1 MNKLIPILVLCS
13 LPLGM
18 ALAEDPVKTETPPAP
33 VLGPAIAVEEP
44 VAKEP
49 EEEKVIAVVY
59 VTDKLVLGMK
69 DNPEG
74 TGKNIKL
81 LRSGMKLNVLKR
93 EGAFNK
99 VRTEEGL
106 VGWAKS
112 NFMVSDKPAIL
123 VVADLK
129 KENKALRKEI
139 DSIKKGGVAT
149 KTETKTVVVEK
160 IVSDDAVKQRV
171 MDLETSLEEARNQL
185 AEKEALLEEAQPGI
199 TSSETTGMSFI
210 VVLIAL
216 LLGLGIGAVLMYVY
230 FDKRISERFAG
241 LKV

>member
-1 MNKLIPILVLCS
+1 MVV
-13 LPLGM
+13 
-18 ALAEDPVKTETPPAP
+18 AENPVKTESAPAP
-33 VLGPAIAVEEP
+33 VLGPAIPVEEP
-44 VAKEP
+44 VAEAP
-49 EEEKVIAVVY
+49 VEEKVIAVVY

-74 TGKNIKL
+74 AGKNIKL
-81 LRSGMKLNVLKR
+81 LRSGMRLEVLKR

-112 NFMVSDKPAIL
+112 NFMVTDKPAIL

-139 DSIKKGGVAT
+139 DAIKKDGVAT

-171 MDLETSLEEARNQL
+171 MDLEASLEEARNQL
-185 AEKEALLEEAQPGI
+185 AEKEAQLEEAQPGLVS
-199 TSSETTGMSFI
+199 TEGTGISFI

-216 LLGLGIGAVLMYVY
+216 LLGLGIGAVFMYVY
-230 FDKRISERFAG
+230 FDKRISQRFAG